1 MERVEEAGNVE
12 QDEETLLKR
21 PHGRP
26 WVDQEAQ
33 LVDPA
38 AADKF
43 IGKTRLLLSGALQDK
58 RVQDRTPFD
67 FFQLLFPGKLVWKTL
82 EATNEAMQE
91 KAQMRRNGST
101 YATLTH
107 GELLKWFGIELAMAV
122 QPVSGGIDIYWAEER
137 LPNQSLRGLA
147 FGKWSGMSKN
157 RFLLIKECLRFKPG
171 MDENGIDGVRLTYY
185 GDSHTIHRLT
195 TLLNSIFNLR
205 IRGTKFGIW
214 SLILTRIGE
223 I

>member
-1 MERVEEAGNVE
+1 MERAEEAGNVE

-26 WVDQEAQ
+26 WVDQETL

-38 AADKF
+38 ATDKF
-43 IGKTRLLLSGALQDK
+43 KGKTRLLLSGALKDK
-58 RVQDRTPFD
+58 RVQDRTPLDYFL
-67 FFQLLFPGKLVWKTL
+67 LLFPENLVWKTL

-101 YATLTH
+101 YAELTQ

-122 QPVSGGIDIYWAEER
+122 QPVSGGINIYLAEER

-147 FGKWSGMSKN
+147 FGKWS
-157 RFLLIKECLRFKPG
+157 
-171 MDENGIDGVRLTYY
+171 
-185 GDSHTIHRLT
+185 
-195 TLLNSIFNLR
+195 
-205 IRGTKFGIW
+205 IW